1 MTLYIKLHKTN
12 ELYDL
17 DMKIYD
23 LNYLKSLSPDNP
35 QFLVEVI
42 QLFLKQVPLFIDEMH
57 KHHSTSDW
65 AGLQY
70 NAHKIGSHFDCLGIQ
85 KEYRDIARKIE
96 EYAKLK
102 EDSDLIPGLLI
113 KLESSLQQANTELN
127 EELKKNYNI
136 A

>member
-1 MTLYIKLHKTN
+1 
-12 ELYDL
+12 
-17 DMKIYD
+17 MKIYD

-35 QFLVEVI
+35 QFIVEII
-42 QLFLKQVPLFIDEMH
+42 QQFLKQVPLFIEELN
-57 KHHSTSDW
+57 KHHSSSDW
-65 AGLQY
+65 AGLQF

-85 KEYRDIARKIE
+85 KEYRDVARKIE

-102 EDSDLIPGLLI
+102 ENSDSIPGLLI
-113 KLESSLQQANTELN
+113 KLKNSLQQANKELN